1 LRPRPRTLLAQH
13 THTPLLT
20 RKEKNA
26 KHMREKWAEQRAE
39 RVAKGADI
47 PAEPLA
53 PIEHR
58 RLLNSLQAKLATLS
72 TSFEVVHVR
81 LRTDIRFAPLRLNFQ

>member
-1 LRPRPRTLLAQH
+1 VTEVLSGFTQH
-13 THTPLLT
+13 TSLHVVD
-20 RKEKNA
+20 
-26 KHMREKWAEQRAE
+26 MREKRAEQRAE